1 MNNKIIII
9 LALLVFSFINNAIIA
24 FDYLKDIASEV
35 EPVVFY
41 HKVEPR
47 VEIEKPVKKYIKT
60 IYKYSVY
67 FIFFFDIDNLPSV
80 VETLNYT

>member
-9 LALLVFSFINNAIIA
+9 LALLVFSFINNTIIA
-24 FDYLKDIASEV
+24 FDYLKDITSE
-35 EPVVFY
+35 
-41 HKVEPR
+41 VEPR

>member
-9 LALLVFSFINNAIIA
+9 LALLVFSFINNTIIA
-24 FDYLKDIASEV
+24 FDYLKDITSEV

-47 VEIEKPVKKYIKT
+47 VEIEKPVKKYIQFILFSFLT
-60 IYKYSVY
+60 LIIYHQWLK
-67 FIFFFDIDNLPSV
+67 P
-80 VETLNYT
+80 

>member
-9 LALLVFSFINNAIIA
+9 LALLVFSFINNTIIA

-47 VEIEKPVKKYIKT
+47 VEIEKPVKKYNQ
-60 IYKYSVY
+60 YS
-67 FIFFFDIDNLPSV
+67 FEIPRNFCFFV
-80 VETLNYT
+80 AE

>member
-9 LALLVFSFINNAIIA
+9 LALLVFSFINNTIIA
-24 FDYLKDIASEV
+24 FDYLKDITSEV

-41 HKVEPR
+41 HK
-47 VEIEKPVKKYIKT
+47 IEKPVKKYIKT

>member
-9 LALLVFSFINNAIIA
+9 LALLIFSFINNTIIS
-24 FDYLKDIASEV
+24 FDYLKDITSKTET
-35 EPVVFY
+35 VVFY
-41 HKVEPR
+41 SKIEPR
-47 VEIEKPVKKYIKT
+47 VETEKPICKYIKT

-67 FIFFFDIDNLPSV
+67 FVFFFDIENLPSV

>member
-9 LALLVFSFINNAIIA
+9 LALLVFSFINNTIIT
-24 FDYLKDIASEV
+24 FDYLKDITSEV

-47 VEIEKPVKKYIKT
+47 VEIEKPVKRYEHLT
-60 IYKYSVY
+60 GYS
-67 FIFFFDIDNLPSV
+67 I
-80 VETLNYT
+80 

>member
-9 LALLVFSFINNAIIA
+9 LALLVFSFINNTIIA

-47 VEIEKPVKKYIKT
+47 KT
-60 IYKYSVY
+60 C
-67 FIFFFDIDNLPSV
+67 
-80 VETLNYT
+80 

>member
-9 LALLVFSFINNAIIA
+9 LALLVFSFINNTIIA

-47 VEIEKPVKKYIKT
+47 VEIEKYIKT

>member
-9 LALLVFSFINNAIIA
+9 LALLVFSFINNTIIA
-24 FDYLKDIASEV
+24 FDYLKDIASE
-35 EPVVFY
+35 
-41 HKVEPR
+41 VEPR